1 MDNESRLLYF
11 TFFNEIG
18 IIAQLSRA
26 MMEVKLPDGYGLPH
40 FSVLNHLIRV
50 GDGRT
55 PVQIATA
62 FQVPKTTMT
71 HTISGLTKGALVEVR
86 PNPMDKRSKRVWLTD
101 AGRAFRNNAI
111 AQLDPD
117 MQEFAKRF
125 PAERIS
131 SLVPE
136 LQEIRIY
143 LDAARNPDPDFP
155 IP

>member
-1 MDNESRLLYF
+1 MDSDSRLLYF
-11 TFFNEIG
+11 SFFNEIG

-26 MMEVKLPDGYGLPH
+26 MMELKLPEGFGLPH
-40 FSVLNHLIRV
+40 FSVLNHMIRV

-55 PVQIATA
+55 PIQIATA

-71 HTISGLTKGALVEVR
+71 HTLAGLSKADLVEIR
-86 PNPMDKRSKRVWLTD
+86 PNPMDKRSKRVWLTE
-101 AGRAFRNNAI
+101 AGRRFRNEAI

-125 PAERIS
+125 PAEEIAA
-131 SLVPE
+131 LVPA
-136 LQEIRIY
+136 LQKIRTY